1 MAQLAVSELTAA
13 GTALMRTGRW
23 DAARQLLQA
32 AKTDEPEEK
41 LQLVLAE
48 AEAAVDQDFAQ
59 STDHGDAALAAL
71 QDALAQAPDATVEWD
86 LGMLLLRKDYSAALF
101 SSDVPMPDGHQPAD
115 AEALAQRAER
125 LRDAAPDD
133 GRAGLVTFYAGLI
146 ADQLRSVPADAF
158 SHYTAALALAE
169 KSGDEFLASLALR
182 HLGDHAHTA
191 GDLALARAQWERS
204 TELRQKVGHLL
215 GALAQQ
221 AVLAVLTRDEGDR
234 PGAVALA
241 TEVNRWARQL
251 QLVWLESQT
260 TDFLKETVG

>member
-13 GTALMRTGRW
+13 GTALIRAGRW

-32 AKTDEPEEK
+32 GRTDDPTEK

-59 STDHGDAALAAL
+59 GTDHGGATLAAL
-71 QDALAQAPDATVEWD
+71 QDALAQAPDATAEWD

-101 SSDVPMPDGHQPAD
+101 NSDGPMSDGRQPTDAD
-115 AEALAQRAER
+115 ALAQRAER
-125 LRDAAPDD
+125 LRDAAPDEA
-133 GRAGLVTFYAGLI
+133 RAGLVTFYAGLI
-146 ADQLRSVPADAF
+146 ADQLRGEPAHAF
-158 SHYTAALALAE
+158 SHYTAAFELAE
-169 KSGDEFLASLALR
+169 RSGDELLASLALR

-204 TELRQKVGHLL
+204 TELRQQVGHLL

-221 AVLAVLTRDEGDR
+221 ALLAVLTRDEGDR

>member
-1 MAQLAVSELTAA
+1 VSP
-13 GTALMRTGRW
+13 GTASRRW

-32 AKTDEPEEK
+32 GKADDPNEK

-59 STDHGDAALAAL
+59 GTAHAGATLSAL

-86 LGMLLLRKDYSAALF
+86 LEMLQLRKDYSTALF
-101 SSDVPMPDGHQPAD
+101 SADHQPAD

-133 GRAGLVTFYAGLI
+133 SRAGSVTFYAGLI
-146 ADQLRSVPADAF
+146 ADQLRGLPAVAF
-158 SHYTAALALAE
+158 VHYTAALELAE
-169 KSGDEFLASLALR
+169 ESGDESVASLALR

-191 GDLALARAQWERS
+191 GDLVLARTQWERS
-204 TELRQKVGHLL
+204 TELRQKIGHLL

-221 AVLAVLTRDEGDR
+221 ALLAVLIRDEGDG

-260 TDFLKETVG
+260 SEFLKQTVS

>member
-1 MAQLAVSELTAA
+1 MAQLAVAELTAA
-13 GTALMRTGRW
+13 GSALMRAGCW

-32 AKTDEPEEK
+32 GKTDDPDEK

-59 STDHGDAALAAL
+59 GTDHGSAALAAL

-86 LGMLLLRKDYSAALF
+86 LEMLQLRKAYSAALF
-101 SSDVPMPDGHQPAD
+101 SAD
-115 AEALAQRAER
+115 RHRNDADALAQRAER
-125 LRDAAPDD
+125 LHGAAPDD
-133 GRAGLVTFYAGLI
+133 SRAGSVTFYAGLI
-146 ADQLRSVPADAF
+146 ADQLRGLPAVAF
-158 SHYTAALALAE
+158 VHYTAALELAE
-169 KSGDEFLASLALR
+169 ESGDESVASLALR

-191 GDLALARAQWERS
+191 GDLVLARTQWERS
-204 TELRQKVGHLL
+204 TELRQKIGHLL

-221 AVLAVLTRDEGDR
+221 ALLAVLIRDEGDK

-260 TDFLKETVG
+260 SEFLKQTVS